1 VSEENKAMVRRLID
15 ATNEGNMAVVDEL
28 FVPKLATPMKRSFM
42 AFRSAFPDWR
52 MKIAELVAEG
62 NTVVGRFRC
71 SGTNRGEFKGIPPTG
86 RRMEVDEVYFLRVE
100 DGKFVDFWGLE
111 DDLARLQQLGLIP
124 SPEQSEEA
132 SPT

>member
-1 VSEENKAMVRRLID
+1 ME
-15 ATNEGNMAVVDEL
+15 
-28 FVPKLATPMKRSFM
+28 
-42 AFRSAFPDWR
+42 
-52 MKIAELVAEG
+52 IAELIAEG

-71 SGTNRGEFKGIPPTG
+71 SGTNQGEFRGAPPTG

-124 SPEQSEEA
+124 SLEHSEEA
-132 SPT
+132 SPTS